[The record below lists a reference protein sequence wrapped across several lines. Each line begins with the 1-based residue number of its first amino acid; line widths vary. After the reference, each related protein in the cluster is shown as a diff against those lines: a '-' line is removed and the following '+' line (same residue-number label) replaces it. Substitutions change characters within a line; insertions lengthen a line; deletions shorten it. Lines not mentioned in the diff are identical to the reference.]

1 MARSLL
7 LASLALAVLPTSD
20 GVRHHRR
27 PVPKLESSP
36 ILEEQASLVS
46 EQANVSYTPN
56 TGCQGRVELHYTY
69 GDTLDNCGGQ
79 YETEMNDP
87 LSGGSHKKQ
96 PPHGGWFMVST
107 TSRRRHRW
115 YCSNSWESQDCGG
128 GSCMQV
134 WHHSRRRF
142 PINCGQCTCHQPRAV
157 RSSVCLDLLYSVAGD
172 SNGTIERTVSWTVGT
187 NKESYTQQD
196 TVHEAAVAASASI
209 DGAIPQIGGVFG
221 VTADTRY
228 TVTSAFSSAYSES
241 YTSEYSVSEKL
252 TLDVSQSVYILV
264 AKNFVYFEDGS
275 NARLSGRTLLQFPE
289 LTRAGCQDIW
299 TSP

>member
-7 LASLALAVLPTSD
+7 LASLALAVLPASD

-27 PVPKLESSP
+27 
-36 ILEEQASLVS
+36 VS

-56 TGCQGRVELHYTY
+56 TGCRGRVELHYTY
-69 GDTLDNCGGQ
+69 GSTNDGCGGQ
-79 YETEMNDP
+79 YETEMNNP
-87 LSGGSHKKQ
+87 LTGGQHKKQ
-96 PPHGGWFMVST
+96 PPHGGWFMVDST
-107 TSRRRHRW
+107 ARRRHRW
-115 YCSNSWESQDCGG
+115 YCSNTPELQDCGG
-128 GSCMQV
+128 GSGGPGSCMQV

-142 PINCGQCTCHQPRAV
+142 PINCGQCTCHQPRAI

-172 SNGTIERTVSWTVGT
+172 SNGTIERAVSWNVGT
-187 NKESYTQQD
+187 RKESYTQQD
-196 TVHEAAVAASASI
+196 TVHEASVAASASI
-209 DGAIPQIGGVFG
+209 EGAIPQIGGVFG

-228 TVTSAFSSAYSES
+228 QVTSAFSSAYSES

-252 TLDVSQSVYILV
+252 TLDLSEPVYILV
-264 AKNFVYFEDGS
+264 AYNNIYFEDGS
-275 NARLSGRTLLQFPE
+275 NARLSGRTLLQFPQ